1 MKPAN
6 FKKHYI
12 FFIGEELPQPE
23 AHLVQSTNAANAAAN
38 LGYSTVLVYPDKQS
52 RAINLA
58 NLASPFLPKKTPTEL
73 IKYYNLNDK
82 LKVAPLPMPWPI
94 DHFQSKFTDSNTI
107 ATKYYLPF
115 HILPTTKLVHS
126 RNWNFVKAAIKNGIP
141 AIYEHHHHE
150 DKLFEPEIVK
160 SPLFQIAVTVVDAI
174 RETMIKNGIPPEK
187 VIKLHNGFNR
197 LFMQRQP
204 EKAAE
209 WRKKLLKNERSH
221 LVVYAGA
228 LQQFKGIDVLID
240 VASEML
246 NVQFVCAGGK
256 STEIEYYQQLA
267 KEKQVQNITFLGY
280 VLHHELASL
289 LQAAD
294 ILAHPH
300 CSGKAA
306 TFTSPLKLFDYF
318 ASGTPIVA
326 TKIPSLIEFQDTKAF
341 TGGFGVGKASRR
353 EAIAAWCE
361 PDNPSKFAE
370 CLKRVLQTHPKR
382 VEGYPDSVEFVK
394 QFSWENRA
402 AKILSYVDA
411 SLLPPLIA

>member
-1 MKPAN
+1 MKNHAL
-6 FKKHYI
+6 KKDYI
-12 FFIGEELPQPE
+12 YFIGEELPQPE
-23 AHLVQSTNAANAAAN
+23 AHLVQSTNAANAVAN
-38 LGYSTVLVYPDKQS
+38 LGYSTVLVYPDKKAKAS
-52 RAINLA
+52 NLINLA
-58 NLASPFLPKKTPTEL
+58 RPFQPRKTPTEL
-73 IKYYNLNDK
+73 VEYYNLHDK

-94 DHFQSKFTDSNTI
+94 DRFSSKFTDSNTI
-107 ATKYYLPF
+107 TCKYYLPF

-150 DKLFEPEIVK
+150 EKPFDPEIIK
-160 SPLFQIAVTVVDAI
+160 NPLLQIAVTVVDTI
-174 RETMIKNGIPPEK
+174 RESMIKNGMPPEK

-197 LFMQRQP
+197 LFMERQP

-209 WRKKLLKNERSH
+209 WRQKLLRDAHQK
-221 LVVYAGA
+221 LVIYAGA

-240 VASEML
+240 VAKEMP

-256 STEIEYYQQLA
+256 PTEVEYYQQLVQ
-267 KEKQVQNITFLGY
+267 EKQIHNIKFLGY
-280 VLHHELASL
+280 ILHNDLASL

-326 TKIPSLIEFQDTKAF
+326 TEIPSLTEFQNT
-341 TGGFGVGKASRR
+341 R
-353 EAIAAWCE
+353 AIAAWCE
-361 PDNPSKFAE
+361 PDNPNKFAE
-370 CLKRVLQTHPKR
+370 SLQQVLETHPRKL
-382 VEGYPDSVEFVK
+382 EGYPDSIEFVK

-402 AKILSYVDA
+402 AKILSYVDE
-411 SLLPPLIA
+411 SLRPLLIA

>member
-1 MKPAN
+1 MKNPAL
-6 FKKHYI
+6 KKHYI
-12 FFIGEELPQPE
+12 YFIGEELPQPE

-38 LGYSTVLVYPDKQS
+38 LGYSTVLVYPDKK
-52 RAINLA
+52 AKLTNLA
-58 NLASPFLPKKTPTEL
+58 NLARPFQPRQTPIEL
-73 IKYYNLNDK
+73 VKYYNLHDK

-94 DHFQSKFTDSNTI
+94 DHFRGKFTDSNTI
-107 ATKYYLPF
+107 TSKYYLPF

-150 DKLFEPEIVK
+150 DKPFESEIVTN
-160 SPLFQIAVTVVDAI
+160 PLLQIAVTVVNTI
-174 RETMIKNGIPPEK
+174 RESMIKNGMPPEK

-197 LFMQRQP
+197 LFMERQP

-209 WRKKLLKNERSH
+209 WRQKLLRDESQK

-240 VASEML
+240 VANEMSD
-246 NVQFVCAGGK
+246 VQFACAGGK
-256 STEIEYYQQLA
+256 PPEVEYYQQLV
-267 KEKQVQNITFLGY
+267 KEKQVHNIKFLGY
-280 VLHHELASL
+280 VLHNELASL

-318 ASGTPIVA
+318 ASGTPIVS
-326 TKIPSLIEFQDTKAF
+326 TEVPSLVEFQDTQ
-341 TGGFGVGKASRR
+341 
-353 EAIAAWCE
+353 AIAAWCE
-361 PDNPSKFAE
+361 PDNPNKFAQ
-370 CLKRVLQTHPKR
+370 CLKRVLETHPRKID
-382 VEGYPDSVEFVK
+382 GYADSIEFVK

-402 AKILSYVDA
+402 AKILSYVDE
-411 SLLPPLIA
+411 SLLPQLIA

>member
-1 MKPAN
+1 MSKVMKNPPL
-6 FKKHYI
+6 KQHYI

-38 LGYSTVLVYPDKQS
+38 LGYSTVLVYHDKGAKAS
-52 RAINLA
+52 NPVNL
-58 NLASPFLPKKTPTEL
+58 LRPFKPIKTPVEL
-73 IKYYNLNDK
+73 VQYYNLHDK

-94 DHFQSKFTDSNTI
+94 DHFRSKFTDSNTI
-107 ATKYYLPF
+107 ASKYYLPF

-126 RNWNFVKAAIKNGIP
+126 RNWNFIKAAIRNGVP

-150 DKLFEPEIVK
+150 EKPFELEIVTN
-160 SPLFQIAVTVVDAI
+160 PLLQIAVTVVNTI
-174 RETMIKNGIPPEK
+174 RESMIKNGMPPEK
-187 VIKLHNGFNR
+187 VIRLHNGFNR
-197 LFMQRQP
+197 LFMERQP

-209 WRKKLLKNERSH
+209 WRKKLLRDESQY

-240 VASEML
+240 VANEMP
-246 NVQFVCAGGK
+246 NVQFACAGGK
-256 STEIEYYQQLA
+256 PAEVEYYQQLVT
-267 KEKQVQNITFLGY
+267 EKQVHNIKFLGY
-280 VLHHELASL
+280 ILHNELASL

-294 ILAHPH
+294 VLAHPH

-326 TKIPSLIEFQDTKAF
+326 TEIPSLVEFQDTQSI
-341 TGGFGVGKASRR
+341 T
-353 EAIAAWCE
+353 AWCE
-361 PDNPSKFAE
+361 PDNSSKFAE
-370 CLKRVLQTHPKR
+370 SLKRVLETHPRKI
-382 VEGYPDSVEFVK
+382 EGYPDSIEFVK

-402 AKILSYVDA
+402 AKILSYVDK
-411 SLLPPLIA
+411 SLLPLVIA

>member
-1 MKPAN
+1 MKISKL
-6 FKKHYI
+6 KKHYV

-38 LGYSTVLVYPDKQS
+38 LGYSTVLVYPNKQTTT
-52 RAINLA
+52 IKLTNLIC
-58 NLASPFLPKKTPTEL
+58 PFKPRKIPTEL
-73 IKYYNLNDK
+73 VKYYNLHDK

-94 DHFQSKFTDSNTI
+94 DKLRSKFANSNTI
-107 ATKYYLPF
+107 ACKYYLPF
-115 HILPTTKLVHS
+115 HILPTTQLVHS

-150 DKLFEPEIVK
+150 NKLFEPEIVNN
-160 SPLFQIAVTVVDAI
+160 PLFQIAVTVVEPI
-174 RETMIKNGIPPEK
+174 RESMIKNGMPAEK
-187 VIKLHNGFNR
+187 VIRLHNGFNR

-209 WRKKLLKNERSH
+209 WRNKLVQKHSY

-228 LQQFKGIDVLID
+228 LQQFKGIDMLID
-240 VASEML
+240 VASYL
-246 NVQFVCAGGK
+246 PNVQFVCAGGK
-256 STEIEYYQQLA
+256 PNEVEKYEQLA
-267 KEKQVQNITFLGY
+267 KNKEVPNIKFLGY
-280 VLHHELASL
+280 ILHHELASL

-300 CSGKAA
+300 CLGEAA

-326 TKIPSLIEFQDTKAF
+326 TEIPSLIEFKNTQA
-341 TGGFGVGKASRR
+341 V
-353 EAIAAWCE
+353 AAWCE
-361 PDNPSKFAE
+361 PDNPPKFAE
-370 CLKRVLQTHPKR
+370 CLQQVLETHPRK
-382 VEGYPDSVEFVK
+382 VDGYSNSIDFVQ

-402 AKILSYVDA
+402 AKILSYVDR
-411 SLLPPLIA
+411 SLLPLVIT

>member
-1 MKPAN
+1 MKNPPL
-6 FKKHYI
+6 KQHYI

-38 LGYSTVLVYPDKQS
+38 LGYSTVLVYHDKGAKAS
-52 RAINLA
+52 NPVNL
-58 NLASPFLPKKTPTEL
+58 LRPFQPIKTPVEL
-73 IKYYNLNDK
+73 VQYYNLHDK

-107 ATKYYLPF
+107 ASKYYLPF

-126 RNWNFVKAAIKNGIP
+126 RNWNFIKAAIKNGIP

-150 DKLFEPEIVK
+150 DKPFEPEIVTN
-160 SPLFQIAVTVVDAI
+160 PLLQIAVTVVDTI
-174 RETMIKNGIPPEK
+174 RESMIKNGMPPEK

-197 LFMQRQP
+197 LFMERQP

-209 WRKKLLKNERSH
+209 WRKKLLRDESQS

-240 VASEML
+240 VANEMP
-246 NVQFVCAGGK
+246 NVQFACAGGK
-256 STEIEYYQQLA
+256 PAEVEYYQKLVT
-267 KEKQVQNITFLGY
+267 EKQVHNIKFLGY
-280 VLHHELASL
+280 ILHNELASL

-294 ILAHPH
+294 VLAHPH

-326 TKIPSLIEFQDTKAF
+326 TEIPSLVEFQDTQSI
-341 TGGFGVGKASRR
+341 T
-353 EAIAAWCE
+353 AWCE
-361 PDNPSKFAE
+361 PDNSSKFAE
-370 CLKRVLQTHPKR
+370 SLKRVLETHPRKI
-382 VEGYPDSVEFVK
+382 EGYPDSIEFVK

-402 AKILSYVDA
+402 AKILSYVDK
-411 SLLPPLIA
+411 SLLPLVIA

>member
-1 MKPAN
+1 MENNAL
-6 FKKHYI
+6 KKHYI

-38 LGYSTVLVYPDKQS
+38 LGYSTVLVYPEKG
-52 RAINLA
+52 AKANNLINL
-58 NLASPFLPKKTPTEL
+58 LRPFQPRKTPTEL
-73 IKYYNLNDK
+73 IEYYNLHDK

-94 DHFQSKFTDSNTI
+94 DHFSSKFTDSNTI
-107 ATKYYLPF
+107 ASKYYLPF

-150 DKLFEPEIVK
+150 EKPFEQEIVTN
-160 SPLFQIAVTVVDAI
+160 PLLQIAVTVVETI
-174 RETMIKNGIPPEK
+174 RESMIKNGMPPEK
-187 VIKLHNGFNR
+187 VIKLHNGFNH

-209 WRKKLLKNERSH
+209 WRQKLLRDENQK

-240 VASEML
+240 VANEMP
-246 NVQFVCAGGK
+246 NVQFACAGGK
-256 STEIEYYQQLA
+256 PAEVEYYQQLV
-267 KEKQVQNITFLGY
+267 KEKQVYNIQFLGY
-280 VLHHELASL
+280 VLHNELASL

-294 ILAHPH
+294 VLAHPH

-318 ASGTPIVA
+318 ASGTPIVS
-326 TKIPSLIEFQDTKAF
+326 TEIPSLVEFQDTKAF
-341 TGGFGVGKASRR
+341 TGGVG

-370 CLKRVLQTHPKR
+370 SLKQVLETHPR
-382 VEGYPDSVEFVK
+382 RIEGYPDSIEFVK

-402 AKILSYVDA
+402 AKILSYVDE
-411 SLLPPLIA
+411 SLLPQLIV

>member
-1 MKPAN
+1 MNFPE
-6 FKKHYI
+6 FKKHYV
-12 FFIGEELPQPE
+12 FFIGEGLPQPE

-38 LGYSTVLVYPDKQS
+38 LGYSTVLVYPDKKAG
-52 RAINLA
+52 AINLA
-58 NLASPFLPKKTPTEL
+58 NLVCPFKPKTTPTDL
-73 IKYYNLNDK
+73 VKYYNLHDK

-94 DHFQSKFTDSNTI
+94 DQLRSKFANSNTI
-107 ATKYYLPF
+107 ACKYYLPF
-115 HILPTTKLVHS
+115 HILPSTKLVHS

-150 DKLFEPEIVK
+150 DKLFEPEIVNN
-160 SPLFQIAVTVVDAI
+160 PLFQIAVTVVDPI
-174 RETMIKNGIPPEK
+174 RESMIKHGMPAEK

-209 WRKKLLKNERSH
+209 WRNKLLQQHSH

-228 LQQFKGIDVLID
+228 LQKFKGIDVLID
-240 VASEML
+240 VASYMP

-256 STEIEYYQQLA
+256 ANEVEHYEKIA
-267 KEKQVQNITFLGY
+267 REKQVHNIKFLGY
-280 VLHHELASL
+280 ILHHELASL

-300 CSGKAA
+300 CLGEAA

-318 ASGTPIVA
+318 ASGTPIIA
-326 TKIPSLIEFQDTKAF
+326 TEIPSLIEFKNTQ
-341 TGGFGVGKASRR
+341 
-353 EAIAAWCE
+353 AIAAWCQ
-361 PDNPSKFAE
+361 PDNPQKFAE
-370 CLKRVLQTHPKR
+370 CLQKVLENHPRK
-382 VEGYPDSVEFVK
+382 VDGYSNSIDFVK

-402 AKILSYVDA
+402 AKIMSYVDQ
-411 SLLPPLIA
+411 SFIPPIVN

>member
-1 MKPAN
+1 MKNQAL
-6 FKKHYI
+6 KKHYI
-12 FFIGEELPQPE
+12 YFIGEELPQPE
-23 AHLVQSTNAANAAAN
+23 AHLVQSTNAANAVAN
-38 LGYSTVLVYPDKQS
+38 LGYSTVLVYPDKKAKAS
-52 RAINLA
+52 NLINLA
-58 NLASPFLPKKTPTEL
+58 RPFQPRKTPTEL
-73 IKYYNLNDK
+73 VEYYNLHDK

-94 DHFQSKFTDSNTI
+94 DRFSSKFTDSNTI
-107 ATKYYLPF
+107 TCKYYLPF

-150 DKLFEPEIVK
+150 EKPFDPEIVK
-160 SPLFQIAVTVVDAI
+160 NPLLQIAVTVVDTI
-174 RETMIKNGIPPEK
+174 RESMIKNGMPPEK

-197 LFMQRQP
+197 LFMERQP

-209 WRKKLLKNERSH
+209 WRQKLLGDAHQK
-221 LVVYAGA
+221 LVIYAGA

-240 VASEML
+240 VAKEMP

-256 STEIEYYQQLA
+256 PTEVEYYQQLVQ
-267 KEKQVQNITFLGY
+267 EKQIHNIKFLGY
-280 VLHHELASL
+280 ILHNDLASL

-326 TKIPSLIEFQDTKAF
+326 TEIPSLTEFQNTK
-341 TGGFGVGKASRR
+341 
-353 EAIAAWCE
+353 AIAAWCE
-361 PDNPSKFAE
+361 PDNPNKFAQS
-370 CLKRVLQTHPKR
+370 LQRVLETHPRKL
-382 VEGYPDSVEFVK
+382 EGYPDSIEFVK

-402 AKILSYVDA
+402 AKILSYVDE
-411 SLLPPLIA
+411 SLRPLLIA

>member
-1 MKPAN
+1 MKNPPL
-6 FKKHYI
+6 KQHYI

-38 LGYSTVLVYPDKQS
+38 LGYSTVLVYHDKGAKAS
-52 RAINLA
+52 NPVNL
-58 NLASPFLPKKTPTEL
+58 LRPFQPIKTPVEL
-73 IKYYNLNDK
+73 VQYYNLHDR

-107 ATKYYLPF
+107 ASKYYLPF

-126 RNWNFVKAAIKNGIP
+126 RNWNFIKAAIKNGIP

-150 DKLFEPEIVK
+150 DKPFEPEIVTN
-160 SPLFQIAVTVVDAI
+160 PLLQIAVTVVDTI
-174 RETMIKNGIPPEK
+174 RESMIKNGMPPEK

-197 LFMQRQP
+197 LFMERQP

-209 WRKKLLKNERSH
+209 WRKKLLRDESQS

-240 VASEML
+240 VANEMP
-246 NVQFVCAGGK
+246 NVQFACAGGK
-256 STEIEYYQQLA
+256 PAEVEYYQKLA
-267 KEKQVQNITFLGY
+267 TEKQVHNIKFLGY
-280 VLHHELASL
+280 ILHNELASL

-294 ILAHPH
+294 VLAHPH

-326 TKIPSLIEFQDTKAF
+326 TEIPSLVEFQNTQSI
-341 TGGFGVGKASRR
+341 T
-353 EAIAAWCE
+353 AWCE
-361 PDNPSKFAE
+361 PDNSSKFAE
-370 CLKRVLQTHPKR
+370 SLKRVLETHPRK
-382 VEGYPDSVEFVK
+382 VEGYPDSIEFVK

-402 AKILSYVDA
+402 AKILSYVDE
-411 SLLPPLIA
+411 SLLPLFIA

>member
-1 MKPAN
+1 MKNPAL
-6 FKKHYI
+6 KKHYI
-12 FFIGEELPQPE
+12 YFIGEELPQPE

-38 LGYSTVLVYPDKQS
+38 LGYSTVLVYPDKK
-52 RAINLA
+52 AKLTNLA
-58 NLASPFLPKKTPTEL
+58 NLARPFQPRQTPIEL
-73 IKYYNLNDK
+73 VKYYNLHDK

-94 DHFQSKFTDSNTI
+94 DHFRGKFTDSNTI
-107 ATKYYLPF
+107 ASKYYLPF

-150 DKLFEPEIVK
+150 DKPFESEIVTN
-160 SPLFQIAVTVVDAI
+160 PLLQIAVTVVNTI
-174 RETMIKNGIPPEK
+174 RESMIKNGMPPEK

-197 LFMQRQP
+197 LFMERQP

-209 WRKKLLKNERSH
+209 WRQKLLRDESQK

-240 VASEML
+240 VANEMSD
-246 NVQFVCAGGK
+246 VQFACAGGK
-256 STEIEYYQQLA
+256 PPEVEYYQQLV
-267 KEKQVQNITFLGY
+267 KEKQVHNIKFLGY
-280 VLHHELASL
+280 VLHNELASL

-318 ASGTPIVA
+318 ASGTPIVS
-326 TKIPSLIEFQDTKAF
+326 TEIPSLVEFQDTQ
-341 TGGFGVGKASRR
+341 
-353 EAIAAWCE
+353 AIAAWCE
-361 PDNPSKFAE
+361 PDNPNKFAQ
-370 CLKRVLQTHPKR
+370 CLKRVLETHPRKID
-382 VEGYPDSVEFVK
+382 GYADSIEFVK

-402 AKILSYVDA
+402 AKILSYVDE
-411 SLLPPLIA
+411 SLLPQLIA